1 MKKRFYIA
9 LLMLFAAVGNAFSQS
24 MTISGG
30 NDHGLIICAQGYL
43 YTWGNNM
50 GSTGGPY
57 LGIDP
62 QDPKY
67 GGLAGDKFVTLP
79 AQVKTD
85 NLTFS
90 QVTAGSGAFNL
101 ALSCHKVVYAWG
113 DNNSGACGQGSSYN
127 GNTVKFPVPVLRGET
142 SGYTEDGKPG
152 GDYLGGVK
160 WVAGSTNQGF
170 AITEDDRVVCWGV
183 PGWTGGS
190 WLNASLDPRAPS
202 YVRDKAGNIIENVT
216 HISGGDDN
224 VYMRTADGKLYSIGN
239 CNGFNLTSG
248 ASVNYAV
255 QVLKSDGTELDNIRM
270 SAAGDKCGFAVT
282 NDGFLWGWGDSW
294 GGCPGIAPNVGS
306 GRAQKVSSGD
316 YKDISGEAY
325 LTDVTQVI
333 GGRGHGAAITKEGYL
348 LYWGVNDGSN
358 GGVAPDPKAT
368 AQSTNGHPIFAFY
381 CKEGTCD
388 QRGDTV
394 KNAVAISRGDNF
406 DFMVNDKDEYYAW
419 GLNDLGQ
426 LGIGSKCDLV
436 QCLKKIETI
445 PCEIQDVCPSVFM
458 IDVNKC
464 PGEEIELDCGYVVPI
479 GKEKRYYIE
488 WYYTAEGETEPT
500 KLNKSDIQ
508 KGATGNYI
516 HDASYDTDPYNKAK
530 ILITKPGRYKV
541 IAYYVGA
548 NIPCDACE
556 PSEVEIEVKDMDMP
570 VDTVIIDM
578 QCAAVPMR
586 PAKTETICFEAVVN
600 DKFYKKATDKV
611 TFAAFATATSKDTL
625 VDVAGESIVVNTTGN
640 GGEIKFCVPGN
651 LIEEIVD
658 NKDEDSNDTIYN
670 VWIEDITQFETTL
683 LEKKTPTT
691 AAGNYYGSFTQII
704 SMASPA
710 ELKSFSIFAA
720 GLQDQPGTLTVTP
733 IILRGGS
740 ETTSGYTLGSEFA
753 RGKKQTFT
761 LNKAD
766 GIQECKVLCD
776 LVLPV
781 NSVRGS
787 EYVLAAEITI
797 NNGGFYT
804 EKLAPAG
811 DGSNSVM
818 YGTPYLDSEKFGIK
832 AIGSTSNGL
841 TTANPGRDNI
851 FWNITFG
858 KMTDYDCGRIMLSAR
873 YGCPPCKKPDLDR
886 EGNRVSITVNSEA
899 AEKDTKGDKV
909 LELCKE
915 TPKVTLNINKLL
927 YEGVDAGK
935 TFDVL
940 WFDQLDDLDDAKAL
954 EKGNASSLVIQ
965 TDWTTVAGSE
975 DIEKDVEKMYYVMVR
990 DNEKSDAS
998 ACFQFDSIKVIAHP
1012 VPLDTLKWI
1021 EFCVGMLEEEPTFEI
1036 AGKTINWVT
1045 APTAVMSMEASASFD
1060 YTVTDDVTGCEGP
1073 VQTLKITV
1081 NSTEEP
1087 DVKEEES
1094 VLMDPAKHY
1103 SLSAAV
1109 NAVAKDC
1116 EIKWYKDETDR
1127 TALSSAE
1134 EDISLAVD
1142 GEYTFW
1148 AEQVNT
1154 ETGCVSKR
1162 VKFTLIINDAPLP
1175 LVKNESLCIG
1185 DKITSLESYVS
1196 SPDDGNTYQFNW
1208 YSEAEKDAPKGTGS
1222 TTAPSFEATET
1233 GKREAKFY
1241 VSQTNLGTGAESEKV
1256 AVVVK
1261 VHDVATLDLS
1271 ANNLEYCIG
1280 EPGAKGDELTFS
1292 EKSDGDFTK
1301 AFWSDD
1307 ESFTTKKDSWTPDI
1321 DAAGDFTFYVQPT
1334 YTNKPTNTTFAS
1346 EVCKGKVQS
1355 ITIKVNKT
1363 ETPTSEKN
1371 FSVQYMKD
1379 QQPFKPVLTQE
1390 PKTVISASGHT
1401 LKWYKEDGETPTSEP
1416 TPKPYLDTDKG
1427 DKREIYWV
1435 SQVDNTTGCESEK
1448 VKVTIVVSGYPMPEV
1463 ENLQYCQPDASTPIS
1478 AVLTATITEVS
1489 TDQPAADFTL
1499 VWYDENPEV
1508 NENATE
1514 YTSINLEDYA
1524 AEFKS
1529 FTGKEYK
1536 KSFFVRQRY
1545 KTHTALV
1552 PAQSAASEL
1561 VVTVYARPIL
1571 TTDNAEPIC
1580 KGDKVDL
1587 SKYYEVSNEVILKVN
1602 AVYADDLGNELSS
1615 TSFVSEAGTYQVQ
1628 GYFHLDAINQ
1638 DCKSDWGKI
1647 KVTVDELAVAIDG
1660 SPTTCPGV
1668 PVELT
1673 PIITTNVK
1681 DASKISYSW
1690 STSAGVKDNSEIFST
1705 TEKGLEKTGNKVVV
1719 DLSVTAGACLN
1730 VTPEKKHEIE
1740 VGDGLVSATL
1750 TFTEK
1755 NNAQSGK
1762 SYDVND
1768 KKNGPTFSSCNGNVT
1783 VKFTNVEYTDTHFTF
1798 TSDKGHSGSGEFSP
1812 TGADFGAKIGTY
1824 VVSYNNECP
1833 TQFTFTIR
1841 DVSISLADEKR
1852 SSNLDICEDEEFS
1865 VELTINHASS
1875 DRYIIEWYLNGDKA
1889 SPLAQT
1895 GEKLLIKPA
1904 KVSDS
1909 GVYSYK
1915 VSNES
1920 CSFEDKIAQGL
1931 PLTVKPKIKI
1941 GSGLVTRYE
1950 VTRED
1955 SKAMSIP
1962 FDVPADP
1969 SEIAS
1974 GIMWQEDGETVLTG
1988 ADVVASSV
1996 MKDHH
2001 YNVVVDHEDYCG
2013 TSVKVDLYVD
2023 ALLQLKATIDAEDMC
2038 VGENHIL
2045 TVDTTGTGRILHS
2058 DKFKFVVEEIVDGV
2072 ATAKKM
2078 IPSNGLLQATISPN
2092 PKNNMK
2098 VEYKI
2103 TYVYTAQE
2111 NQDKSNSQYITVH
2124 PAYDVQW
2131 TVEKE
2136 RLCDGEATDV
2146 VINRHYPED
2155 IKLDWVADEDIED
2168 YSELSARIRPH
2179 FNSLTG
2185 YSQEKRYT
2193 LIATS
2198 EFCKPREYYPRVT
2211 VDKPLEGEIVAPEFS
2226 CEGSTLDL
2234 DASSFHATSYEW
2246 YSDEQLGTRR
2256 PTGEKISVVP
2266 VPEYAEFF
2274 VDMER
2279 GACKATA
2286 THATVITLAPK
2297 IQSVDSLSYRNVE
2310 IVLESGTGTAPFQF
2324 IVDGDNEAE
2333 DISSAVKD
2341 LDYGEHEVLIVDAA
2355 NCKLKHKFYINSPL
2369 VVFQKEISPN
2379 GDNVN
2384 DRFYNKVLA
2393 DAYPN
2398 AVVRVFDRWGK
2409 TVAEY
2414 KAGSNEG
2421 WDGTYNGNP
2430 LPSTDY
2436 WYEIQIAEIQK
2447 TYVGHFTLL
2456 RQ

>member
-9 LLMLFAAVGNAFSQS
+9 LLMLFAAVGKAFSQS

-62 QDPKY
+62 QDPKF
-67 GGLAGDKFVTLP
+67 GGLAGDKFVSLP
-79 AQVKTD
+79 AQVKTN

-113 DNNSGACGQGSSYN
+113 DNQSGACGQGAN
-127 GNTVKFPVPVLRGET
+127 AGNTVKFPVPVLKGEVEI
-142 SGYTEDGKPG
+142 GYDEEGKPG
-152 GDYLGGVK
+152 GKYLGGVK
-160 WVAGSTNQGF
+160 WVAGSTRQGF
-170 AITEDDRVVCWGV
+170 AITEDDRVVCWGK
-183 PGWTGGS
+183 PEWNKGS
-190 WLNASLDPRAPS
+190 WITNPDDVYVPT
-202 YVRDKAGNIIENVT
+202 YVRDKAGNPIENIT

-224 VYMRTADGKLYSIGN
+224 VLMRTADGKLYSIGN
-239 CNGFNLTSG
+239 WNGNSLTGS
-248 ASVNYAV
+248 AALAYAV
-255 QVLKSDGTELDNIRM
+255 PVLKAEDATPLENIRM
-270 SAAGDKCGFAVT
+270 SAAGDVCGFAVT
-282 NDGFLWGWGDSW
+282 NDGFVWGWGNAW
-294 GGCPGIAPNVGS
+294 GGSAGIAPDQGS
-306 GRAQKVSSGD
+306 GRAKKVSSGD
-316 YKDISGEAY
+316 YKAISGEAY

-348 LYWGVNDGSN
+348 LYWGVNDGSD

-368 AQSTNGHPIFAFY
+368 AKSSNGNPIFAFY

-406 DFMVNDKDEYYAW
+406 DFMVNDKDEYYTW
-419 GLNDLGQ
+419 GLNNLGQ
-426 LGIGSKCDLV
+426 LGIGTKCDLV
-436 QCLKKIETI
+436 TCLKKIETI

-458 IDVNKC
+458 IDINKC

-479 GKEKRYYIE
+479 GKEDRYYIE
-488 WYYTAEGETEPT
+488 WYYNDE
-500 KLNKSDIQ
+500 KLNTSDIK
-508 KGATGNYI
+508 KGAAGNYI
-516 HDASYDTDPYNKAK
+516 YDRSYDSDPYNKAK

-556 PSEVEIEVKDMDMP
+556 PSEVEIEVNDMDMP
-570 VDTVIIDM
+570 VDTVITDM
-578 QCAAVPMR
+578 QCAAEPMR

-625 VDVAGESIVVNTTGN
+625 VDVAGETIVVNTTGN

-670 VWIEDITQFETTL
+670 VWIEDITQFETKL
-683 LEKKTPTT
+683 LEKKTPTA

-704 SMASPA
+704 SMTSPA

-720 GLQDQPGTLTVTP
+720 GLQDQPGTLIVTP

-740 ETTSGYTLGSEFA
+740 ETNSGYTLGSEFA

-761 LNKAD
+761 LNKVD
-766 GIQECKVLCD
+766 GVQECKVICD
-776 LVLPV
+776 MVLPV
-781 NSVRGS
+781 NSARGS
-787 EYVLAAEITI
+787 EYILAAEITI

-832 AIGSTSNGL
+832 AVGSTSNGL

-858 KMTDYDCGRIMLSAR
+858 KMTDYDCGRILLSAR

-886 EGNRVSITVNSEA
+886 DGNRVSIIVNSEA
-899 AEKDTKGDKV
+899 ADKDTKGNKV

-915 TPKVTLNINKLL
+915 TPKVTLNINKLM

-954 EKGNASSLVIQ
+954 EKGNASSLVLQ
-965 TDWTTVAGSE
+965 TDWATVAGSE
-975 DIEKDVEKMYYVMVR
+975 DIEEDVEKMYYVMVR
-990 DNEKSDAS
+990 DNEKAEAS

-1012 VPLDTLKWI
+1012 APLDTLKWI
-1021 EFCVGMLEEEPTFEI
+1021 EFCVGTLEEEPTFAI
-1036 AGKTINWVT
+1036 DGKTITWVT
-1045 APTAVMSMEASASFD
+1045 EPTAVIKMTESATFD
-1060 YTVTDDVTGCEGP
+1060 YTVTDDKTGCEGP
-1073 VQTLKITV
+1073 TQTLVITV

-1087 DVKEEES
+1087 DVIEEKSE
-1094 VLMDPAKHY
+1094 LMDPSKHY

-1109 NAVAKDC
+1109 NKVAKDC
-1116 EIKWYKDETDR
+1116 VIKWYKEETDK

-1134 EDISLAVD
+1134 EDISLAKD
-1142 GEYTFW
+1142 GTFTFW

-1162 VKFTLIINDAPLP
+1162 VKFTLIINDAPVP

-1185 DKITSLESYVS
+1185 DKIVSLESYVS
-1196 SPDDGNTYQFNW
+1196 SPEDGNSYQFNW
-1208 YSEAEKDAPKGTGS
+1208 YSEAQKDGAKGTGS
-1222 TTAPSFEATET
+1222 PTAPSFEATAD
-1233 GKREAKFY
+1233 GKREATFY
-1241 VSQTNLGTGAESEKV
+1241 VSQTNVATGAESEKV
-1256 AVVVK
+1256 PVVIK

-1271 ANNLEYCIG
+1271 ANKLDYCIG
-1280 EPGAKGDELTFS
+1280 EAGDKGEELVFT
-1292 EKSDGDFTK
+1292 EKTDGDFTK
-1301 AFWSDD
+1301 AYWSDD
-1307 ESFTTKKDSWTPDI
+1307 ESFTTKKDKWTPDI
-1321 DAAGDFTFYVQPT
+1321 DAEGEFTFYVMPT
-1334 YTNKPTNTTFAS
+1334 YANKPTNETFAS
-1346 EVCKGKVQS
+1346 AVCNGKVQS
-1355 ITIKVNKT
+1355 ITINVNKT

-1371 FSVQYMKD
+1371 FTVQYMKD

-1390 PKTVISASGHT
+1390 SKTVVVAAGHT
-1401 LKWYKEDGETPTSEP
+1401 LKWYKEDGTTETSEP
-1416 TPKPYLDTDKG
+1416 TPKPYLDTDRG
-1427 DKREIYWV
+1427 DKRETYWV
-1435 SQVDNTTGCESEK
+1435 SQVNNTTGCESKK

-1463 ENLQYCQPDASTPIS
+1463 EDLQYCQPDATTAIST
-1478 AVLTATITEVS
+1478 VLTAKITEVS
-1489 TDQPAADFTL
+1489 SEQPASKFTL

-1524 AEFKS
+1524 SEFKS

-1545 KTHTALV
+1545 ETHTALV

-1571 TTDNAEPIC
+1571 TTDNAEPVC

-1602 AVYADDLGNELSS
+1602 AVYADDLGNELSRS
-1615 TSFVSEAGTYQVQ
+1615 SLVDEAGTYQVQ
-1628 GYFHLDAINQ
+1628 GYFHLDAINE

-1647 KVTVDELAVAIDG
+1647 KVTVDELKVKIVGD
-1660 SPTTCPGV
+1660 PNTCPGV

-1673 PIITTNVK
+1673 PEITTNVK
-1681 DASKISYSW
+1681 NESQITYAW
-1690 STSAGVKDNSEIFST
+1690 STSAGVKDNSKVFNT
-1705 TEKGLEKTGNKVVV
+1705 TAKGLEKTDNTLVV
-1719 DLSVTAGACLN
+1719 DLAVTAGACKN
-1730 VTPEKKHEIE
+1730 ITPDKKHEIF
-1740 VGDGLVSATL
+1740 VGDGLVKATL

-1762 SYDVND
+1762 SYNVTD
-1768 KKNGPTFSSCNGNVT
+1768 KKSGPTFASCNGSVT
-1783 VKFTNVEYTDTHFTF
+1783 VKFTDVDYTDTHFTF
-1798 TSDKGHSGSGEFSP
+1798 QSDKGHKGSGEFSP
-1812 TGADFGAKIGTY
+1812 SGADFGAKIGTY
-1824 VVSYNNECP
+1824 VVTYYNECE
-1833 TQFTFTIR
+1833 TQFTFTIK
-1841 DVSISLADEKR
+1841 DVSISLADEKH
-1852 SSNLDICEDEEFS
+1852 SKLDICEDEEFS
-1865 VELTINHASS
+1865 AELTISHAS
-1875 DRYIIEWYLNGDKA
+1875 DDKYGVEWYLDDNKTA
-1889 SPLAQT
+1889 PLSQT
-1895 GEKLLIKPA
+1895 GEKILIKPA

-1909 GVYSYK
+1909 GVYSFK

-1920 CSFEDKIAQGL
+1920 CSFEDKVAQGL
-1931 PLTVKPKIKI
+1931 PLTVKPKIKV
-1941 GSGLVTRYE
+1941 GSGLVTKYE

-1955 SKAMSIP
+1955 DKAMTIP

-1974 GIMWQEDGETVLTG
+1974 GIKWQEDGETVLTG
-1988 ADVVASSV
+1988 DNVVASSV

-2001 YNVVVDHEDYCG
+2001 YNVVIDHEDYCG

-2023 ALLQLKATIDAEDMC
+2023 ALLQLKVSIDAEDMC

-2045 TVDTTGTGRILHS
+2045 TVDTTGTGKILHS
-2058 DKFKFVVEEIVDGV
+2058 DKFKFVVEEIIDGV
-2072 ATAKKM
+2072 SSAKKM

-2092 PKNNMK
+2092 PKDNMK
-2098 VEYKI
+2098 VEYKV

-2111 NQDKSNSQYITVH
+2111 NQDKTNSQYITVH
-2124 PAYDVQW
+2124 PAYDIQW
-2131 TVEKE
+2131 TVDKE
-2136 RLCDGEATDV
+2136 RLCDGEATD
-2146 VINRHYPED
+2146 ITITKHYPED
-2155 IKLDWVADEDIED
+2155 VKLDWVADEDIED
-2168 YSELSARIRPH
+2168 FSETFARIRPH
-2179 FNSLTG
+2179 FNSTTG
-2185 YSQEKRYT
+2185 YSQDKRYT

-2198 EFCKPREYYPRVT
+2198 DFCKPREYYPRII

-2234 DASSFHATSYEW
+2234 DASSFHATKYEW
-2246 YSDEQLGTRR
+2246 YSDEQLGTKR

-2333 DISSAVKD
+2333 DVSSAIKE
-2341 LDYGEHEVLIVDAA
+2341 LEYGDHEVLIVDAA
-2355 NCKLKHKFYINSPL
+2355 NCKLTHKFRINSPM

-2384 DRFYNKVLA
+2384 DNFFNQVLA

-2398 AVVRVFDRWGK
+2398 AIVRVFDRWGK
-2409 TVAEY
+2409 TVAQY
-2414 KAGSNEG
+2414 KAGDTEG

-2436 WYEIQIAEIQK
+2436 WYEVQISEIQK